1 MKSIEIFNFFSTS
14 MLIVLG
20 LAFINWK
27 TFFVPKKESNF
38 ITISIS
44 MCKIAIM
51 FFIISLNY
59 SLFYDKVSYIFV
71 LLHMCK
77 IICFMVILVSL
88 CKVIIFKHLIIYDN
102 DIILKRHIN
111 KLYVENNKIII
122 NTNNKTLHIDIE
134 GTLDKRLLK
143 DLSCNGLKGI

>member
-14 MLIVLG
+14 IFIVLG
-20 LAFINWK
+20 LTFINWK

-102 DIILKRHIN
+102 DVILKRHIN
-111 KLYVENNKIII
+111 KLYVESNKLII
-122 NTNNKTLHIDIE
+122 NTNNKTLHIDID

>member
-88 CKVIIFKHLIIYDN
+88 CKVIMFKHLIIYDN
-102 DIILKRHIN
+102 DVILKRHIN
-111 KLYVENNKIII
+111 KLYVENNKLII
-122 NTNNKTLHIDIE
+122 NTNNKTLHIDID

>member
-111 KLYVENNKIII
+111 KLYVENNKLII

>member
-14 MLIVLG
+14 IFIVLG
-20 LAFINWK
+20 LTFINWK
-27 TFFVPKKESNF
+27 TFFIPRKQSNF
-38 ITISIS
+38 TTISIT

-59 SLFYDKVSYIFV
+59 SLFYDKVSYISISLHICKILSFVV
-71 LLHMCK
+71 LLLY
-77 IICFMVILVSL
+77 F
-88 CKVIIFKHLIIYDN
+88 CKVIILKHLIIYDN
-102 DIILKRHIN
+102 DVFFKRHIN
-111 KLYVENNKIII
+111 KLYVESNKLII
-122 NTNNKTLHIDIE
+122 NTNNKTLHIDID

>member
-88 CKVIIFKHLIIYDN
+88 CKVIMFKHLIIYDN
-102 DIILKRHIN
+102 DVILKRHIN
-111 KLYVENNKIII
+111 KLYVENNKLII
-122 NTNNKTLHIDIE
+122 NTNNKILHIDIDS
-134 GTLDKRLLK
+134 TLDKRLLK